1 MLIRLTLTA
10 AAILIAS
17 QQAMANDGPLAFI
30 PITFANDYQH
40 GINIYDYWK
49 SEKLD
54 GIRAIWTGKQLV
66 TRNGNP
72 ISAPEWFTKPLP
84 PYPLE
89 GELWAGRGNFSLVQ
103 QTVLDSQPTESAWRQ
118 ISFMLFD
125 MPDAAGDYSKRY
137 YNIVYLVGH
146 LTQKHIKYVEHTPIQ
161 SEQELLSYLDNI
173 SGRSGE
179 GVMLRKINARYQAG
193 RSNDLLKLKKHQ
205 DAEATVIGYR
215 LGSGKYKGKMGSI
228 LVRTSDGVEF
238 YIGSG
243 FSDAERA
250 DPPEIGSLITYR
262 YNGLTTDGKPRFARF
277 VRVRKIY

>member
-10 AAILIAS
+10 VAILSS
-17 QQAMANDGPLAFI
+17 QHTTANDGPLAFI

-72 ISAPEWFTKPLP
+72 ISAPAWFIESLP
-84 PYPLE
+84 SYPLE
-89 GELWAGRGNFSLVQ
+89 GELWAGHGNFSLVQ
-103 QTVLDSQPTESAWRQ
+103 QTVLDSQPSEQAWRRIQ
-118 ISFMLFD
+118 YMLFD
-125 MPDAAGDYSKRY
+125 MPEAAGDYSKRY
-137 YNIVYLVGH
+137 YNLVYLVGN
-146 LTQKHIKYVEHTPIQ
+146 LNKKHIKYIEHTPIK

-173 SGRSGE
+173 SGKSGE
-179 GVMLRKINARYQAG
+179 GVMLRKIDARYQAG
-193 RSNDLLKLKKHQ
+193 RSNDLLKLKKYQ
-205 DAEATVIGYR
+205 DAEAAVIGYR

-243 FSDAERA
+243 FNDEEREN
-250 DPPEIGSLITYR
+250 PPKIGSLITYR
-262 YNGLTTDGKPRFARF
+262 FNGLTTEGKPRFARY
-277 VRVRKIY
+277 VRERVNY

>member
-10 AAILIAS
+10 AAILLS
-17 QQAMANDGPLAFI
+17 QQTSANDSPLAFI

-72 ISAPEWFTKPLP
+72 IAAPSWFIEPLP

-89 GELWAGRGNFSLVQ
+89 GELWAGRGNFTLVQ
-103 QTVLDSQPTESAWRQ
+103 QTVLDMQPSESAWRN
-118 ISFMLFD
+118 IDFMLFD

-137 YNIVYLVGH
+137 YNLVYLVNQ
-146 LTQKHIKYVEHTPIQ
+146 LNKKHIKFVEHTPIK

-173 SGRSGE
+173 SGKSGE
-179 GVMLRKINARYQAG
+179 GVMLRKIDARYQAG

-228 LVRTSDGVEF
+228 LVRTPDGIEF

-250 DPPEIGSLITYR
+250 DPPEIGSLVTYR
-262 YNGLTTDGKPRFARF
+262 YNGLTTEGKPRFARY
-277 VRVRKIY
+277 VREKASY